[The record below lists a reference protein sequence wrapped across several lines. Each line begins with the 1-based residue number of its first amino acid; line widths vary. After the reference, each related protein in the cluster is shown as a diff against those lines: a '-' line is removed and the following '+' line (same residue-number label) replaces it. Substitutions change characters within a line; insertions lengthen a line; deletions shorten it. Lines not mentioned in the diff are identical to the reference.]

1 MSLAVS
7 LAHAGGV
14 PACVQ
19 RKGVSLIASERSQ
32 PNSVKFR
39 PSSSVYS
46 VSSSLAKTTAVRRLG
61 VAQQW
66 QGQARHSLRT
76 RPTRATRPSA
86 GIAHPTLSHTP
97 SGCRC
102 SSSSSTRLT
111 SSSSSALQYS
121 HLGQR
126 TRVQQQQR
134 RQREA
139 VASSEFLGRTL
150 RTPVARSLPRA
161 TPPSAGSRA
170 DFPRSPDGPSAA
182 GARFSRRCRLAVSPR
197 SQSQASQG
205 PTEPQAAPS
214 ASPPIPADILPALG
228 NLVEIIGRMKEE
240 EEGKKGQ
247 YLGDDAGEE
256 GEMGEAAGGEAE
268 RVTMSDAERAEVEAL
283 LGERLPSHPKVHRG
297 MLDNGLRYVILPNK
311 LPPNRLVVATVDE
324 QGDER
329 GGAHEPALLIGHVTF
344 LDSLLSSRPKVR
356 FPLTSFPFEAHLEM
370 YVGSVD
376 EREDE
381 QGLAH
386 LIGHVT
392 FLGFEAHLEMHVGSV
407 DEREDEQGLA
417 HLIEHVTFL
426 GSRKREKLLGTGAR
440 SNAYT
445 DFHHTVF
452 HVHAPVTMQGSQEP
466 MLPMVLAALHEIAF
480 APKFLPSRI
489 DKERR
494 AVLSEMQMMNTIE
507 YRVDCQLLH
516 HMHSENLLSCRF
528 PIGQEEQV
536 KKWPVDQIRA
546 FHDRWYFPA
555 NATLYVVGDLA
566 SVSDIIRLIEEHF
579 GRTPPGMHMPPLPSP
594 TPTIPAHSPSVHSST
609 LPPSISHHHS
619 SAPSLTPASASSAPS
634 LTPPMHPA
642 TSPTMPAV
650 PPSSALSALHPH
662 SAESPSPSASPATI
676 PGPVRKERHA
686 VRPPVRHTWAREHLE
701 GESAGGSAGEGAD
714 VGGRPGG
721 EGFLPPAVVP
731 SAAAVQ
737 QQAAAREGVV
747 MPVIF
752 QHELLQNFSL
762 TMFCKNPVKQV
773 QTLGDLRR
781 AVMQRIVLNAL
792 QFRINNRYKNG
803 TVPFLGV
810 DLDHSDSAREGCTVT
825 TLTVTAEPTDWQSA
839 LTVALQE
846 VRRLQQFGLTRGELA
861 RYVTTMLRDS
871 EHNAAMTDAIH
882 SIDSLDF
889 LMESFALGHAVL
901 DPEQSF
907 ECLSAIAPTI
917 ELEDVNA
924 AAAEVLEFVAEY
936 GKAEAPR
943 PAAIVVC
950 VPTRMH
956 VQGGEGGREKGE
968 ERSGSGNGAMVQS
981 SSSAAA
987 GAGAG
992 VGATASDV
1000 VFEVTP
1006 EAVRDALL
1014 AGLREDVQPEDEVE
1028 VPRTLISDAEL
1039 AELQQKI
1046 RPRFVPFPPT
1056 EGNAADVAPS
1066 EWRVRQYNK
1075 ETGIIQRRLSNG
1087 IRVNM
1092 KVTDNEA
1099 KGGVLRLVFPGGRA
1113 KEDPQGAGE
1122 VAVGVRT
1129 LSEAGRVGDYS
1140 REQVELFCLA
1150 NLVNCML
1157 EADEECVALD
1167 LHFATRYGGLKA
1179 SFQLLHMLLQHPA
1192 WDEDALERAKQA
1204 YLSFYRSLPK
1214 SLERLTASKLM
1225 GAMFD
1230 GDTRL
1235 LDPHP
1240 AIVSNLTLDTVRH
1253 AVMQQLLSGN
1263 IELSILG
1270 DYSEEEMTDHI
1281 LKYLAT
1287 LSIVGDFSEEEMT
1300 DHILKYLGT
1309 VTALPPPAHVVS
1321 PFAALPPNPASAPSP
1336 PSTTVLPPL
1345 HPPPV
1350 LALPGEPPFKMVTS
1364 CPPALR
1370 HQKKVS
1376 RRAAPAAP
1384 TPPIAGPPGK
1394 PPFKV
1399 VSPCPPALHDHK
1411 VLLRDTDERARAYI
1425 AGPAP
1430 NRWGF
1435 APDGRDINTILE
1447 PIPPGYTASRAAAMA
1462 DEGPLLARAMRH
1474 LFTMGRGNTH
1484 SPNGRAPGGAGAAG
1498 GGGRGEGSLL
1508 GDPDAQAVAVAP
1520 LGTAVVEGA
1529 DGRKYWHRRRHPLYT
1544 SVGVLLLQEIV
1555 NARLFTTVR
1564 DALGL
1569 TYDVNFEISLF
1580 DRLATGWFCISV
1592 TSTPAKIQQAVEASL
1607 NVLRGL
1613 QANRITQREL
1623 DRAKRTLIMRHESD
1637 LKDNAYWLG
1646 MLTHLQCDYVPRKTV
1661 SCIADLPCI
1670 YEITTV
1676 DDVYTVYNHIPLDD
1690 NSVFTCIGVAGA
1702 VGSDVDSAGSESD
1715 ASDAEPVSPAG
1726 TMSGGRGAS
1735 LMTRPTA

>member
-7 LAHAGGV
+7 LAQAGCL
-14 PACVQ
+14 PAGCVQ
-19 RKGVSLIASERSQ
+19 RKGVSLTASRERGQ
-32 PNSVKFR
+32 PNAVKFR
-39 PSSSVYS
+39 PSSSAYD
-46 VSSSLAKTTAVRRLG
+46 VSNSLAKSTAVRRLS

-66 QGQARHSLRT
+66 QGQARH
-76 RPTRATRPSA
+76 PSA
-86 GIAHPTLSHTP
+86 GVAHSRSTLGVSRLHSAAARSVPSHCSPLTSTLSQKHA
-97 SGCRC
+97 GCRC
-102 SSSSSTRLT
+102 SNSSRL
-111 SSSSSALQYS
+111 SSSSSAALQYS
-121 HLGQR
+121 HLGHR
-126 TRVQQQQR
+126 TPVQQQQR
-134 RQREA
+134 QHDA

-161 TPPSAGSRA
+161 TSPSAGSRA
-170 DFPRSPDGPSAA
+170 SFPRSPDGPSAA

-197 SQSQASQG
+197 SQSHASQG
-205 PTEPQAAPS
+205 PTEPQAAPT

-240 EEGKKGQ
+240 EGKKGQ

-256 GEMGEAAGGEAE
+256 GEMGEAGGAEAEAE
-268 RVTMSDAERAEVEAL
+268 RMTMSDAERAEVEAL
-283 LGERLPSHPKVHRG
+283 LAERLPSHPKVHRG
-297 MLDNGLRYVILPNK
+297 MLVNGLRYVILPNK
-311 LPPNRLVVATVDE
+311 LPPNR
-324 QGDER
+324 
-329 GGAHEPALLIGHVTF
+329 
-344 LDSLLSSRPKVR
+344 
-356 FPLTSFPFEAHLEM
+356 
-370 YVGSVD
+370 
-376 EREDE
+376 
-381 QGLAH
+381 
-386 LIGHVT
+386 
-392 FLGFEAHLEMHVGSV
+392 FEAHLEMHVGSV

-480 APKFLPSRI
+480 GPKFLPSRI

-579 GRTPPGMHMPPLPSP
+579 GRTPPGMHMPPPPNP

-662 SAESPSPSASPATI
+662 SAESPSPSTSPATI

-701 GESAGGSAGEGAD
+701 RGDAGGSAGEGAE

-731 SAAAVQ
+731 SAVAVQ

-936 GKAEAPR
+936 GKGEAPR

-968 ERSGSGNGAMVQS
+968 ERSGSGSGSGSGNGAMVQS

-987 GAGAG
+987 AGGAGAG

-1129 LSEAGRVGDYS
+1129 LSEAGRVGEYS

-1263 IELSILG
+1263 IELSI
-1270 DYSEEEMTDHI
+1270 
-1281 LKYLAT
+1281 
-1287 LSIVGDFSEEEMT
+1287 VGDFSEEEMT

-1321 PFAALPPNPASAPSP
+1321 PFAALPPNPASSPPP

-1350 LALPGEPPFKMVTS
+1350 LALPGEPPFKMLTS

-1370 HQKKVS
+1370 HQ
-1376 RRAAPAAP
+1376 
-1384 TPPIAGPPGK
+1384 
-1394 PPFKV
+1394 
-1399 VSPCPPALHDHK
+1399 K

-1690 NSVFTCIGVAGA
+1690 NSVFTCIGIAGA

-1715 ASDAEPVSPAG
+1715 ASDSEPVSPAG

>member
-7 LAHAGGV
+7 LAQVGGV
-14 PACVQ
+14 PAGCVQ
-19 RKGVSLIASERSQ
+19 RKGVSLVASRERGQ
-32 PNSVKFR
+32 PNSAKFR
-39 PSSSVYS
+39 PCSAVYD
-46 VSSSLAKTTAVRRLG
+46 VSNSLAKATAVRRLG

-66 QGQARHSLRT
+66 QGQARHSLRM
-76 RPTRATRPSA
+76 RPTRATRPST
-86 GIAHPTLSHTP
+86 GVAHLTLSHTP
-97 SGCRC
+97 AACRC
-102 SSSSSTRLT
+102 SSSSTRLT
-111 SSSSSALQYS
+111 SSSSSSSALQYS

-126 TRVQQQQR
+126 TRVQQQQQ

-161 TPPSAGSRA
+161 TPPSADSRA

-205 PTEPQAAPS
+205 PTEPQAVTS

-240 EEGKKGQ
+240 EGKKGQ
-247 YLGDDAGEE
+247 YLGDDAGAE
-256 GEMGEAAGGEAE
+256 GEMGEATGGEAE
-268 RVTMSDAERAEVEAL
+268 AERMTMSDAERAEVEAL

-311 LPPNRLVVATVDE
+311 LPPNR
-324 QGDER
+324 
-329 GGAHEPALLIGHVTF
+329 
-344 LDSLLSSRPKVR
+344 
-356 FPLTSFPFEAHLEM
+356 
-370 YVGSVD
+370 
-376 EREDE
+376 
-381 QGLAH
+381 
-386 LIGHVT
+386 
-392 FLGFEAHLEMHVGSV
+392 FEAHLEMHVGSV

-452 HVHAPVTMQGSQEP
+452 HVHAPVTVQGSQEP

-579 GRTPPGMHMPPLPSP
+579 GRTPPGMHMPPPPSP
-594 TPTIPAHSPSVHSST
+594 TPTIPAHSPSVHSPA

-619 SAPSLTPASASSAPS
+619 SAPSLTPVSASSAPS

-650 PPSSALSALHPH
+650 PPSSALAALHPH

-714 VGGRPGG
+714 VVGRPGG

-936 GKAEAPR
+936 GKKEAPR

-956 VQGGEGGREKGE
+956 VQGGEGGREGE
-968 ERSGSGNGAMVQS
+968 KEAGEGTSGSGSGSGNGAMVQS

-987 GAGAG
+987 AAGAGA
-992 VGATASDV
+992 ASDV

-1129 LSEAGRVGDYS
+1129 LSEAGRVGEYS

-1167 LHFATRYGGLKA
+1167 LHFAMRYGGLKA
-1179 SFQLLHMLLQHPA
+1179 SFQLLHMLLQVGPWVNSSGDHALLVGWVDGDGGGGVDGRTKFGSLKASFQLRHMLLQVEWLWGETAVHPA

-1263 IELSILG
+1263 IELSI
-1270 DYSEEEMTDHI
+1270 
-1281 LKYLAT
+1281 
-1287 LSIVGDFSEEEMT
+1287 VGDFSEEEMT

-1321 PFAALPPNPASAPSP
+1321 PFAALPPNPASTPPP

-1370 HQKKVS
+1370 HQ
-1376 RRAAPAAP
+1376 
-1384 TPPIAGPPGK
+1384 
-1394 PPFKV
+1394 
-1399 VSPCPPALHDHK
+1399 K

-1474 LFTMGRGNTH
+1474 LFTMGRGNTQ
-1484 SPNGRAPGGAGAAG
+1484 SPNGRAPGAAG
-1498 GGGRGEGSLL
+1498 GGGRGEGSLI

-1690 NSVFTCIGVAGA
+1690 SSVFTCIGVAGA

>member
-1 MSLAVS
+1 MSVALSLAQVGCVLPRPGVTLVASRERKHANSAKPIPSVASARHVS
-7 LAHAGGV
+7 SCFAKSADV
-14 PACVQ
+14 
-19 RKGVSLIASERSQ
+19 RRIGVS
-32 PNSVKFR
+32 
-39 PSSSVYS
+39 
-46 VSSSLAKTTAVRRLG
+46 
-61 VAQQW
+61 QQW
-66 QGQARHSLRT
+66 QGHARHHPLRASD
-76 RPTRATRPSA
+76 TRATLPSP
-86 GIAHPTLSHTP
+86 GGVAHARSTWRIPRFGPAATARSGLASQRSPLTP
-97 SGCRC
+97 IPSQAAATCRC
-102 SSSSSTRLT
+102 SSSSRLR
-111 SSSSSALQYS
+111 SSSRTALQYS
-121 HLGQR
+121 HLGHKNHA
-126 TRVQQQQR
+126 QQQK
-134 RQREA
+134 RQRQQPREA
-139 VASSEFLGRTL
+139 IASEFLGRTL

-161 TPPSAGSRA
+161 
-170 DFPRSPDGPSAA
+170 PDGPSAA
-182 GARFSRRCRLAVSPR
+182 GARFSRRCRLAAPR
-197 SQSQASQG
+197 SQASQG

-240 EEGKKGQ
+240 EKKGQ
-247 YLGDDAGEE
+247 YQGERDGEGMVRGSGDGLAE
-256 GEMGEAAGGEAE
+256 GGMGEAEGEEESE
-268 RVTMSDAERAEVEAL
+268 RLSDAERAEVEAL
-283 LGERLPSHPKVHRG
+283 LNERLPSHPKVHRG

-311 LPPNRLVVATVDE
+311 LPPNR
-324 QGDER
+324 
-329 GGAHEPALLIGHVTF
+329 
-344 LDSLLSSRPKVR
+344 
-356 FPLTSFPFEAHLEM
+356 
-370 YVGSVD
+370 
-376 EREDE
+376 
-381 QGLAH
+381 
-386 LIGHVT
+386 
-392 FLGFEAHLEMHVGSV
+392 FEAHLEMHVGSV
-407 DEREDEQGLA
+407 DEAEDEQGLA

-480 APKFLPSRI
+480 GPKFLPSRI

-528 PIGQEEQV
+528 PIGLEEQV
-536 KKWPVDQIRA
+536 KKWSVDQIRS

-566 SVSDIIRLIEEHF
+566 SVSDITRLIEEHF
-579 GRTPPGMHMPPLPSP
+579 GRTPPGMHMPPPNP
-594 TPTIPAHSPSVHSST
+594 TPTTSAHSPSLHPPP
-609 LPPSISHHHS
+609 LPPSITHHHS
-619 SAPSLTPASASSAPS
+619 SAPPLAPASASSAPS

-650 PPSSALSALHPH
+650 PPSSALSILHPH
-662 SAESPSPSASPATI
+662 SAESPSPSASPAPI

-686 VRPPVRHTWAREHLE
+686 VRPPVRHTWARDHLD
-701 GESAGGSAGEGAD
+701 GGSEGEGA
-714 VGGRPGG
+714 GAG
-721 EGFLPPAVVP
+721 EGFLPPAVMP
-731 SAAAVQ
+731 SAAALQ
-737 QQAAAREGVV
+737 QQAEGGEGEEVV

-762 TMFCKNPVKQV
+762 TMFCKNPVQQV
-773 QTLGDLRR
+773 QTLRDLRR

-810 DLDHSDSAREGCTVT
+810 DLDHSDSGREGCTVT
-825 TLTVTAEPTDWQSA
+825 TLTVTAEPADWQAA

-861 RYVTTMLRDS
+861 RYVTTMVRDS
-871 EHNAAMTDAIH
+871 EHNAAMIDSIH

-901 DPEQSF
+901 DPEQSY

-917 ELEDVNA
+917 ELEDVNE
-924 AAAEVLEFVAEY
+924 AAAEVLEFIAEY
-936 GKAEAPR
+936 GQREAPR

-956 VQGGEGGREKGE
+956 VQGVEGRREEGVEGEG
-968 ERSGSGNGAMVQS
+968 RSGSGNGAVASNSAS
-981 SSSAAA
+981 SSVSAS
-987 GAGAG
+987 
-992 VGATASDV
+992 SDV
-1000 VFEVTP
+1000 AFEITP

-1039 AELQQKI
+1039 AALQQKI
-1046 RPRFVPFPPT
+1046 QPRFVPFPPT

-1092 KVTDNEA
+1092 KATDNEA

-1113 KEDPQGAGE
+1113 KENPQAAGE

-1167 LHFATRYGGLKA
+1167 LHFSTRYGGLKS

-1240 AIVSNLTLDTVRH
+1240 AIVSNLSLDTVRH

-1263 IELSILG
+1263 IELSIVG
-1270 DYSEEEMTDHI
+1270 DFNEEEMSDN
-1281 LKYLAT
+1281 
-1287 LSIVGDFSEEEMT
+1287 
-1300 DHILKYLGT
+1300 ILKYLGT
-1309 VTALPPPAHVVS
+1309 VTALPAPSSVVS
-1321 PFAALPPNPASAPSP
+1321 PFAFLPPNDPSAPAP

-1350 LALPGEPPFKMVTS
+1350 LTLPGEPPFKMISS

-1370 HQKKVS
+1370 HQ
-1376 RRAAPAAP
+1376 
-1384 TPPIAGPPGK
+1384 
-1394 PPFKV
+1394 
-1399 VSPCPPALHDHK
+1399 K

-1430 NRWGF
+1430 NRWGY

-1447 PIPPGYTASRAAAMA
+1447 PIPPGYT
-1462 DEGPLLARAMRH
+1462 
-1474 LFTMGRGNTH
+1474 
-1484 SPNGRAPGGAGAAG
+1484 
-1498 GGGRGEGSLL
+1498 
-1508 GDPDAQAVAVAP
+1508 DAQAVAVSP

-1607 NVLRGL
+1607 NVLKGL
-1613 QANRITQREL
+1613 QANRISQREL

-1670 YEITTV
+1670 YEITSV
-1676 DDVYTVYNHIPLDD
+1676 DDIYTVYNHIPLDD
-1690 NSVFTCIGVAGA
+1690 ASVFTCIGVAGA
-1702 VGSDVDSAGSESD
+1702 VGSDADSAGSESD
-1715 ASDAEPVSPAG
+1715 ASDAEPVSPSG
-1726 TMSGGRGAS
+1726 TVSYGRGSS

>member
-1 MSLAVS
+1 
-7 LAHAGGV
+7 
-14 PACVQ
+14 
-19 RKGVSLIASERSQ
+19 
-32 PNSVKFR
+32 
-39 PSSSVYS
+39 
-46 VSSSLAKTTAVRRLG
+46 
-61 VAQQW
+61 
-66 QGQARHSLRT
+66 
-76 RPTRATRPSA
+76 
-86 GIAHPTLSHTP
+86 
-97 SGCRC
+97 
-102 SSSSSTRLT
+102 
-111 SSSSSALQYS
+111 
-121 HLGQR
+121 
-126 TRVQQQQR
+126 
-134 RQREA
+134 
-139 VASSEFLGRTL
+139 
-150 RTPVARSLPRA
+150 
-161 TPPSAGSRA
+161 
-170 DFPRSPDGPSAA
+170 
-182 GARFSRRCRLAVSPR
+182 
-197 SQSQASQG
+197 
-205 PTEPQAAPS
+205 
-214 ASPPIPADILPALG
+214 
-228 NLVEIIGRMKEE
+228 
-240 EEGKKGQ
+240 
-247 YLGDDAGEE
+247 
-256 GEMGEAAGGEAE
+256 
-268 RVTMSDAERAEVEAL
+268 MSDAERAEVEAL
-283 LGERLPSHPKVHRG
+283 LAERLPSHPKVHRG

-311 LPPNRLVVATVDE
+311 LPPNR
-324 QGDER
+324 
-329 GGAHEPALLIGHVTF
+329 
-344 LDSLLSSRPKVR
+344 
-356 FPLTSFPFEAHLEM
+356 FEAHLEM
-370 YVGSVD
+370 HAGSVNEREDEQGLAHLIDCSLLPSQHIIRYPFSHSRWSTRFEAHLEMHVGSVD

-386 LIGHVT
+386 LIEHVT
-392 FLGFEAHLEMHVGSV
+392 FLPLSHMPSPPSRFEAHLEMHVGSV

-452 HVHAPVTMQGSQEP
+452 HVHAPVTMQHPRVAFRSYPSPPSLPSSFPSSSPPLPLLFPSPPPLRRARRSRCCPWCWQHCTRSHSVPSHSVHSPLPLRFPLPPSSSSPQGSQEP

-480 APKFLPSRI
+480 GPKFLPSRI

-507 YRVDCQLLH
+507 YRVDCQGKVWYELTVCASSSCSLSSSLPLISLFLPTTPLTPPLSLRPFFPRLPRPHYYPPRAHCLLQLLH

-579 GRTPPGMHMPPLPSP
+579 GRTPPGMHMPPPPNP

-662 SAESPSPSASPATI
+662 SAESPSPSTSPATI

-701 GESAGGSAGEGAD
+701 RGDAGGSAGEGAE

-731 SAAAVQ
+731 SAVAVQ

-936 GKAEAPR
+936 GKGEAPR

-968 ERSGSGNGAMVQS
+968 ERSGSGSGSGSGNGAMVQS

-987 GAGAG
+987 AGGAGAG

-1129 LSEAGRVGDYS
+1129 LSEAGRVGEYS

-1263 IELSILG
+1263 IELSI
-1270 DYSEEEMTDHI
+1270 
-1281 LKYLAT
+1281 
-1287 LSIVGDFSEEEMT
+1287 VGDFSEEEMT

-1321 PFAALPPNPASAPSP
+1321 PFAALPPNPASSPPP

-1350 LALPGEPPFKMVTS
+1350 LALPGEPPFKMLTS

-1370 HQKKVS
+1370 HQ
-1376 RRAAPAAP
+1376 
-1384 TPPIAGPPGK
+1384 
-1394 PPFKV
+1394 
-1399 VSPCPPALHDHK
+1399 K

-1447 PIPPGYTASRAAAMA
+1447 PIPPGYT
-1462 DEGPLLARAMRH
+1462 
-1474 LFTMGRGNTH
+1474 
-1484 SPNGRAPGGAGAAG
+1484 
-1498 GGGRGEGSLL
+1498 
-1508 GDPDAQAVAVAP
+1508 DAQAVAVAP

-1690 NSVFTCIGVAGA
+1690 NSVFTCIGIAGA

-1715 ASDAEPVSPAG
+1715 ASDSEPVSPAG

>member
-283 LGERLPSHPKVHRG
+283 LSERLPSHPKVHRG

-311 LPPNRLVVATVDE
+311 LPPNR
-324 QGDER
+324 
-329 GGAHEPALLIGHVTF
+329 
-344 LDSLLSSRPKVR
+344 
-356 FPLTSFPFEAHLEM
+356 
-370 YVGSVD
+370 
-376 EREDE
+376 
-381 QGLAH
+381 
-386 LIGHVT
+386 
-392 FLGFEAHLEMHVGSV
+392 FEAHLEMHVGSV

-566 SVSDIIRLIEEHF
+566 SVSDIIRLIEVDQIRAFHDRWYFPANATLYVVGDLASVADIIRLVDVSEWVVVHSHS
-579 GRTPPGMHMPPLPSP
+579 GGEGVGATHSLPQISSGSLRGMHMPPPPSP

-609 LPPSISHHHS
+609 LPLSISHHHS

-662 SAESPSPSASPATI
+662 SAESPSPYASPATI

-1263 IELSILG
+1263 IELSIVG
-1270 DYSEEEMTDHI
+1270 DY
-1281 LKYLAT
+1281 
-1287 LSIVGDFSEEEMT
+1287 SEEEMT

-1321 PFAALPPNPASAPSP
+1321 PFAALPPNPASTPSP

-1370 HQKKVS
+1370 HQ
-1376 RRAAPAAP
+1376 
-1384 TPPIAGPPGK
+1384 
-1394 PPFKV
+1394 
-1399 VSPCPPALHDHK
+1399 K

>member
-283 LGERLPSHPKVHRG
+283 LSERLPSHPKVHRG

-311 LPPNRLVVATVDE
+311 LPPNR
-324 QGDER
+324 
-329 GGAHEPALLIGHVTF
+329 
-344 LDSLLSSRPKVR
+344 
-356 FPLTSFPFEAHLEM
+356 
-370 YVGSVD
+370 
-376 EREDE
+376 
-381 QGLAH
+381 
-386 LIGHVT
+386 
-392 FLGFEAHLEMHVGSV
+392 FEAHLEMHVGSV

-528 PIGQEEQV
+528 PIGQEDQV

-566 SVSDIIRLIEEHF
+566 SVSDIIRLIEVDQIRAFHDRWYF
-579 GRTPPGMHMPPLPSP
+579 PANATLYVVGDLASVADIIRLVDVSMHMPPPPSP

-609 LPPSISHHHS
+609 LPLSISHHHS

-662 SAESPSPSASPATI
+662 SAESPSPYASPATI

-1263 IELSILG
+1263 IELSIVG
-1270 DYSEEEMTDHI
+1270 DY
-1281 LKYLAT
+1281 
-1287 LSIVGDFSEEEMT
+1287 SEEEMT

-1370 HQKKVS
+1370 HQ
-1376 RRAAPAAP
+1376 
-1384 TPPIAGPPGK
+1384 
-1394 PPFKV
+1394 
-1399 VSPCPPALHDHK
+1399 K

-1715 ASDAEPVSPAG
+1715 ASDAVSPAG
-1726 TMSGGRGAS
+1726 AMSGGRGAS
-1735 LMTRPTA
+1735 LLTSSSPQPHCPSTSLLPFSPIRASITSGHNEWRQGRLPDDAAHSMRGGRAPCS